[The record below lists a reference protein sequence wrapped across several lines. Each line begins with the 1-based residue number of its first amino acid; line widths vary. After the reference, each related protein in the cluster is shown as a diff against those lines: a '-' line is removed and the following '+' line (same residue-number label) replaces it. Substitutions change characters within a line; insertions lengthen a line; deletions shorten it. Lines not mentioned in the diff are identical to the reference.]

1 MFAQRVRDEV
11 SLRWL
16 EPHHG
21 EALFRLIDAS
31 REHLRPW
38 FPWVNSTREPKDQR
52 SLSVGPFVGWPRGVR
67 PISGSG
73 WMDRSP
79 G

>member
-1 MFAQRVRDEV
+1 MRW

-38 FPWVNSTREPKDQR
+38 FPWVNYTREPKDTEEFIR
-52 SLSVGPFVGWPRGVR
+52 GALRGVAEGVR